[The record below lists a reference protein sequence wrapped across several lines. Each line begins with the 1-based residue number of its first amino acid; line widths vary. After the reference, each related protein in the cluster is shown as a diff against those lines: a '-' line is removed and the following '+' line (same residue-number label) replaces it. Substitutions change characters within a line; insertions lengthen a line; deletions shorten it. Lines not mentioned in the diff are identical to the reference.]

1 MNSDKSTRLRTG
13 AELRSYL
20 KDLIEL
26 SCRRTQEPFWVAIG
40 DFDHL
45 KHFNDLYGRPIIDYL
60 HGIAKTLIEKRLT
73 ASEKRLAASETCL
86 EASETCLEASEKS
99 RHTAIRKCLFLG
111 DEVMI
116 VLPPSPPAQ
125 DDIHSFLSTINQQVH
140 ELFSMQYIVAAL
152 SIEGGG
158 WEYRA
163 PQESCELSRA
173 LEAQGIVLDPVPRK
187 KGYLTLIRLADKQ
200 EEPAQAAHRTL
211 TAVRRYL
218 NDDDIRVEYTFQWVS
233 DPDRHRY
240 EAVNE
245 GYLMPLSLSWGAVS
259 SQNLSLPEVGPGN
272 AGGAPITDEAR
283 SVDTLLDMAHRALRQ
298 SKAKRS
304 SVTALTER
312 PLHKSHK
319 PGTDCMAFFPEKPYN
334 PHRTRY
340 PIISDEYL
348 HHVLGE
354 LSTKERAGTL
364 VQFEKSYLAGPD
376 SPSCEQMH
384 RRGLKAIN
392 DHYGYGIGDLVI
404 CLLESVF
411 HQELGRFCRS
421 RRIRRADVHISR
433 FVDLF
438 TVYFFN
444 SNLTV
449 PSIRH
454 FAARVLKE
462 FNTHA
467 SGISLASLSASVV
480 YNREKLRGFELAR
493 RLAVTALCG
502 KTSLNDEL
510 KECITVKEYS
520 PSCEERAMGIV
531 ELNAARSARIITS
544 RIRGICTPKASEI
557 NGADGIIPAQK
568 KRDPA

>member
-1 MNSDKSTRLRTG
+1 MDSDKSTRFRTG

-20 KDLIEL
+20 KELIEL
-26 SCRRTQEPFWVAIG
+26 SCRKTQEPFWIAIG

-60 HGIAKTLIEKRLT
+60 HGIAKALIEKSLVG
-73 ASEKRLAASETCL
+73 
-86 EASETCLEASEKS
+86 SEKS
-99 RHTAIRKCLFLG
+99 LADSEKSQRTEIRRCLFLG

-116 VLPPSPPAQ
+116 VLPPSPPAK
-125 DDIHSFLSTINQQVH
+125 DYIHSFLSAINQQVY
-140 ELFSMQYIVAAL
+140 ELFFMQYIVAAL

-163 PQESCELSRA
+163 AQESEKVSRILRA
-173 LEAQGIVLDPVPRK
+173 DGIILDPVPRK
-187 KGYLTLIRLADKQ
+187 KGYLTLIRLTDKQ
-200 EEPAQAAHRTL
+200 EEPAQALQRSVN
-211 TAVRRYL
+211 AVKAYL
-218 NDDDIRVEYTFQWVS
+218 NDDDILVEYTFQWVS
-233 DPDRHRY
+233 DPDRRRY
-240 EAVNE
+240 EAVNN
-245 GYLMPLSLSWGAVS
+245 GYLLPLSLSWGAAS
-259 SQNLSLPEVGPGN
+259 SENLSLPEGGPGN

-283 SVDTLLDMAHRALRQ
+283 SVDTLLEMAHRALRQ

-304 SVTALTER
+304 SITASTER
-312 PLHKSHK
+312 PQYKSHK
-319 PGTDCMAFFPEKPYN
+319 PRTDCMAFFPEKPYN

-348 HHVLGE
+348 HRVLGE

-364 VQFEKSYLAGPD
+364 VQFEKSYLAGSD

-392 DHYGYGIGDLVI
+392 DHYGYGIGDCVI

-438 TVYFFN
+438 TLYFFN
-444 SNLTV
+444 ANLTV
-449 PSIRH
+449 ESIRH
-454 FAARVLKE
+454 FTARVLKE

-493 RLAVTALCG
+493 RLAVTMLSG

-520 PSCEERAMGIV
+520 PSCEERAMEIV
-531 ELNAARSARIITS
+531 EMNAARSARIITS
-544 RIRGICTPKASEI
+544 GIRRICTPTASDLYAA
-557 NGADGIIPAQK
+557 NGIFPAIRHQE

>member
-1 MNSDKSTRLRTG
+1 MDSDKSTRLRTG

-20 KDLIEL
+20 KELIEL
-26 SCRRTQEPFWVAIG
+26 SRRKTQEPFWIAIG

-60 HGIAKTLIEKRLT
+60 HGIAKALIETRLI
-73 ASEKRLAASETCL
+73 
-86 EASETCLEASEKS
+86 ASEKS
-99 RHTAIRKCLFLG
+99 QRTEIRRCLFLG

-125 DDIHSFLSTINQQVH
+125 DDIHSFLSAINQKVY
-140 ELFSMQYIVAAL
+140 ELFFMQYIVAAL

-163 PQESCELSRA
+163 AQESCELSRA

-211 TAVRRYL
+211 KAVRRYL
-218 NDDDIRVEYTFQWVS
+218 NDDDMRVEYSFQWVS

-240 EAVNE
+240 EAVND
-245 GYLMPLSLSWGAVS
+245 GYLLPLSLSWGAAS
-259 SQNLSLPEVGPGN
+259 SQNLSLPEGGPGN

-283 SVDTLLDMAHRALRQ
+283 NVDTLLDMAHRALRQ

-304 SVTALTER
+304 SVTASTER

-319 PGTDCMAFFPEKPYN
+319 PGTDEMDFFPEKPYN

-392 DHYGYGIGDLVI
+392 DHYGYGIGDCVI

-438 TVYFFN
+438 TLYFFN
-444 SNLTV
+444 TNLTV
-449 PSIRH
+449 ESIRH

-493 RLAVTALCG
+493 RLAVTALSG

-520 PSCEERAMGIV
+520 PSCEERAMEIV
-531 ELNAARSARIITS
+531 EMNAARSARIITS
-544 RIRGICTPKASEI
+544 GIRGICTPKASDLNAA
-557 NGADGIIPAQK
+557 NGIFPSH
-568 KRDPA
+568 P